1 MVPLLFLNYMAE
13 ILDEIKGLLQ
23 PLLEET
29 DMFIVNMKIK
39 PINNIRYIWTQIQV
53 FQWKKV

>member
-1 MVPLLFLNYMAE
+1 MAE